1 MLGALFAVAA
11 LSLKVVPETAHNAEL
26 QTSLARVLEL
36 MSTTVLVGRDA
47 ETTCSASC
55 TRVQVQLSGKVA
67 VLTARRGADTSR
79 ATLEVPGAGFSFDQV
94 HALALQIRGLVEGLP
109 PVALHPFV
117 YPPAIDP
124 WRPQAE
130 PPRLA
135 PEPQIP
141 PPAAP
146 VPGPMPAP
154 SEPPQSTIVQ
164 PPPAPPPVPLPRL
177 ESRFAVGAGFV
188 ALFSHDPD
196 FRTEGLLLTTRF
208 PLFGSIDGRLSVGLL
223 PSRLRAGDAGRYAVH
238 VLPFDLSFS
247 APLFIPQ
254 LRLGLGAQVV
264 DASVEYATAE
274 LDSAQA
280 WTVGPTAQI
289 GARLGVGSALTVHL
303 GLAVAWHP
311 VRQQVDTG
319 SGVIF
324 AYPIWSF
331 LASLTAEVNLRR

>member
-1 MLGALFAVAA
+1 LLGALFAVAA
-11 LSLKVVPETAHNAEL
+11 LSLKVMPETAHNAEL

-79 ATLEVPGAGFSFDQV
+79 ATLELPGAGYGFDQV

-109 PVALHPFV
+109 PVGLHPPV

-124 WRPQAE
+124 ARPQAE

-146 VPGPMPAP
+146 VAAP
-154 SEPPQSTIVQ
+154 SEPPQSTVVQ

-188 ALFSHDPD
+188 ALFSRDPD
-196 FRTEGLLLTTRF
+196 FRTQGLLLTTRF
-208 PLFGSIDGRLSVGLL
+208 PLFGPIDGRLSVGLL
-223 PSRLRAGDAGRYAVH
+223 PSRLRVGDTGRYAVH

-247 APLFIPQ
+247 APLFIRQ
-254 LRLGLGAQVV
+254 LRLGLGVQVV

-274 LDSAQA
+274 LDTAQA
-280 WTVGPTAQI
+280 WTVGPTAQL

-303 GLAVAWHP
+303 GLGVVWHP
-311 VRQQVDTG
+311 FRQQVATG

-324 AYPIWSF
+324 AYPVWSF
-331 LASLTAEVNLRR
+331 LASATAEVNLHR

>member
-1 MLGALFAVAA
+1 VLGALLAVAA
-11 LSLKVVPETAHNAEL
+11 LSLKVTPETPPNAEL

-79 ATLEVPGAGFSFDQV
+79 ATLEVPGAGYSFDQV
-94 HALALQIRGLVEGLP
+94 HALALQIRGLVEGMP
-109 PVALHPFV
+109 PVALHPPV

-124 WRPQAE
+124 SRPQAE

-135 PEPQIP
+135 PEPQTP

-146 VPGPMPAP
+146 VPAP
-154 SEPPQSTIVQ
+154 SEPPESTVGR
-164 PPPAPPPVPLPRL
+164 PPPVPLPRL

-188 ALFSHDPD
+188 ALFSRDPD
-196 FRTEGLLLTTRF
+196 FRTQGLLLTTRF

-223 PSRLRAGDAGRYAVH
+223 PSRLRAGDTGRYAVH
-238 VLPFDLSFS
+238 VLPIDLSFS

-303 GLAVAWHP
+303 GLGVAWHP
-311 VRQQVDTG
+311 FRQQVATG

-324 AYPIWSF
+324 AYPLWSF
-331 LASLTAEVNLRR
+331 LASATAEVNLRR

>member
-1 MLGALFAVAA
+1 M
-11 LSLKVVPETAHNAEL
+11 PETAHNAEL

-208 PLFGSIDGRLSVGLL
+208 PLGLL

>member
-1 MLGALFAVAA
+1 M
-11 LSLKVVPETAHNAEL
+11 PETAHNAEL

-79 ATLEVPGAGFSFDQV
+79 ATLEVPGAGYGFDQV

-109 PVALHPFV
+109 PVALHPPV
-117 YPPAIDP
+117 YPPAIEP
-124 WRPQAE
+124 PRPQAE
-130 PPRLA
+130 APRLA

-146 VPGPMPAP
+146 VPAPMPAP
-154 SEPPQSTIVQ
+154 SEPPQSTAR

-177 ESRFAVGAGFV
+177 ESRFAVGAGFM
-188 ALFSHDPD
+188 ALFSRDPD
-196 FRTEGLLLTTRF
+196 FRSQGLVLTTRF

-223 PSRLRAGDAGRYAVH
+223 PSRLREGDTGRYAVH
-238 VLPFDLSFS
+238 VLPFDLRFS
-247 APLFIPQ
+247 TPLIIPQ